1 MYLIFLTFTLII
13 ILEYFLNKLKKI
25 KPIII
30 SIDGNIG
37 SGKSTLL
44 KIMKQQLNQ
53 YEYIDE
59 PINDWT
65 NIEDANGNILSY
77 FYKNKN
83 RWSYTFQNYAFLTRS
98 KRLLE
103 VNDKVRNMSLYD
115 RIFNPAKMIIFTERS
130 TMTDKYVFADMLYK
144 NGNMSEIEWKM
155 YNEWY
160 TLFNESLQIDHVIYL
175 KTDPTKSF
183 ERVNKRARS
192 EEKEMQLDYLKE
204 LHNKHEDWLDNSQNV
219 LTLNGN
225 IDFETNNELKDLILN
240 KIKKYLIT
248 I

>member
-1 MYLIFLTFTLII
+1 MYLILLTISII
-13 ILEYFLNKLKKI
+13 AIFEYIYNRFKNI

-44 KIMKQQLNQ
+44 NIMKEQLNQ

-65 NIEDANGNILSY
+65 NIGDDNGNILSY

-98 KRLLE
+98 KRLLA
-103 VNDKVRNMSLYD
+103 VNNKAMKMSLYD
-115 RIFNPAKMIIFTERS
+115 RIFNPSKMIIFTERS

-160 TLFNESLQIDHVIYL
+160 TLFNESLHIDHVIYL
-175 KTDPTKSF
+175 KTDPDKSL

-192 EEKEMQLDYLKE
+192 EEKEIKLDYLKE
-204 LHNKHEDWLDNSQNV
+204 LHDKHENWLVNGKNV

-225 IDFETNNELKDLILN
+225 INFETNNELKKLIIN
-240 KIKKYLIT
+240 KIKNYLVSV
-248 I
+248 